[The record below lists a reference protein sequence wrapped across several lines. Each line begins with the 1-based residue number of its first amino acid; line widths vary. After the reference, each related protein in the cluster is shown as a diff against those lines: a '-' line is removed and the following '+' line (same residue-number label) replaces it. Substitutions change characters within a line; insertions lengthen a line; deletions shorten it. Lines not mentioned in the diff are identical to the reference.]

1 VRYGIINLAQ
11 IPVRK
16 EMSDKSEM
24 INQLLFGELIS
35 ISHQE
40 KQWVKITHEYDGY
53 EGWIDE
59 KQFLEIDNANFRLLK
74 QSTNVCNSLFASAS
88 FKNQIINFITGS
100 TIHNYSKKRFSIL
113 DTIYE
118 TEAIILDSN
127 NNKPNDKNI
136 ISTSLKY
143 LNTPYLWGGRSI
155 LGIDCSGFTQMVF
168 KHFNIPLKRDA
179 YQQAEQGRQVDFL
192 DNSQAGDLAFFSNKE
207 GKIIHVGIIL
217 NDKKIIH
224 ASGFVRIDTIDHHG
238 IYNQEKKSYSHNLR
252 FIKRII

>member
-1 VRYGIINLAQ
+1 
-11 IPVRK
+11 
-16 EMSDKSEM
+16 
-24 INQLLFGELIS
+24 
-35 ISHQE
+35 
-40 KQWVKITHEYDGY
+40 
-53 EGWIDE
+53 
-59 KQFLEIDNANFRLLK
+59 
-74 QSTNVCNSLFASAS
+74 
-88 FKNQIINFITGS
+88 
-100 TIHNYSKKRFSIL
+100 
-113 DTIYE
+113 
-118 TEAIILDSN
+118 
-127 NNKPNDKNI
+127 
-136 ISTSLKY
+136 
-143 LNTPYLWGGRSI
+143 
-155 LGIDCSGFTQMVF
+155 MVF